1 MTSTTS
7 ATSGSSSITQALGVG
22 SGIDLKALVASLVD
36 AQYAAKTSQFTAR
49 QDTLTAQISGLAKL
63 KSGIT
68 GFDSALRSLVKGGS
82 LATQPTSSNTG
93 VAVVSRLTGAKVA
106 GISAKIDVTQLAAAQ
121 AATTNTPVGATDGFR
136 AGTLSVAIG
145 SYVTDQDGKTS
156 LSATRNVAVSIA
168 PGATLSDIAAQIK
181 DKTGLSASV
190 ISDGNGQ
197 RLTIK
202 GATGASQAFEITGSD
217 TGGDGV
223 SLATLSV
230 GPGAQGTTVGTTA
243 QDAVVMLDGAR
254 FTRSSNT
261 ISNLFDGVRLDLQ
274 SVGTVTI
281 GTASPSNSLMQ
292 AAQDFVDTF
301 NQVKAVIAEETNV
314 TDGVLKT
321 DSAATTMLRALG
333 ALTTTRLATVGSGGA
348 QTLADIGVST
358 NRDGTLSFN
367 TATFNKAIA
376 TDPAAVEAL
385 FADGSGASGGGLS
398 AALSAVVGKL
408 TDKNAGLDGS
418 TARYTK
424 QQSDLADAKSK
435 ADDAAT
441 ILSTRLTSQFAAM
454 DARVAAYKATQ
465 AFMTQQIAQW
475 TKGND

>member
-82 LATQPTSSNTG
+82 LATQPTSSNSG
-93 VAVVSRLTGAKVA
+93 VAAVSRLAGAKVA

-121 AATTNTPVGATDGFR
+121 AATTNMPVGATEGFR
-136 AGTLSVAIG
+136 AGTLSVVTG
-145 SYVTDQDGKTS
+145 SYVTDAEGKTS
-156 LSATRNVAVSIA
+156 LSATRTVSVDIA
-168 PGATLSDIAAQIK
+168 AGATLSDIAAQIK

-217 TGGDGV
+217 TGAGGL

-230 GPGAQGTTVGTTA
+230 GPDATGTTVGTKA

-261 ISNLFDGVRLDLQ
+261 INNLFDGVRLDLQ

-281 GTASPSNSLMQ
+281 GTDSPSNSLMQ

-321 DSAATTMLRALG
+321 DSAATAMMRALG
-333 ALTTTRLATVGSGGA
+333 ALTTTRLATAGSGGPQA
-348 QTLADIGVST
+348 LADIGVST

-376 TDPAAVEAL
+376 ADPAAVEAL
-385 FADGSGASGGGLS
+385 FADGTGASGGGLS

-435 ADDAAT
+435 AGDAAT
-441 ILSTRLTSQFAAM
+441 MLSTRLTSQFAAM

>member
-7 ATSGSSSITQALGVG
+7 ATSSGSSITQALGVG

-82 LATQPTSSNTG
+82 LATQPTSSNAG
-93 VAVVSRLTGAKVA
+93 VAAVSRLAGAKVA
-106 GISAKIDVTQLAAAQ
+106 GISAKIDVAQLAAAQ
-121 AATTNTPVGATDGFR
+121 AATTDTPVGATDGFR

-145 SYVTDQDGKTS
+145 SYATDADGRTS
-156 LSATRNVAVSIA
+156 LSATRTVAVTIA
-168 PGATLSDIAAQIK
+168 AGATLGDIAARIK
-181 DKTGLSASV
+181 DQTGLSASV
-190 ISDGNGQ
+190 VSDGNGQ

-217 TGGDGV
+217 SGADGL

-230 GPGAQGTTVGTTA
+230 GPGATGTTVGTKA

-261 ISNLFDGVRLDLQ
+261 INNLFDGVKLDLQ

-281 GTASPSNSLMQ
+281 GTASPSSSLMQ

-321 DSAATTMLRALG
+321 DSAATAMMRALG
-333 ALTTTRLATVGSGGA
+333 ALTTTKLATSTGGGP

-367 TATFNKAIA
+367 TATFNTAIA
-376 TDPAAVEAL
+376 ANPAAVEAL
-385 FADGSGASGGGLS
+385 FADGNGASGGGLS
-398 AALSAVVGKL
+398 AALTAVVGKL
-408 TDKNAGLDGS
+408 TDKNAGLDAS

-424 QQSDLADAKSK
+424 QQSDLTDAKSK
-435 ADDAAT
+435 AGDAAT
-441 ILSTRLTSQFAAM
+441 MLSTRLTSQFAAM

>member
-7 ATSGSSSITQALGVG
+7 ATNSGSSITQALGVG

-82 LATQPTSSNTG
+82 LATQPTSSNAS
-93 VAVVSRLTGAKVA
+93 VAAVSRLAGAKVA

-121 AATTNTPVGATDGFR
+121 AATSDTPVGATEGFR
-136 AGTLSVAIG
+136 GGTLSVAIG
-145 SYVTDQDGKTS
+145 SYVTGADGNTS
-156 LSATRNVAVSIA
+156 LSATRTVSVDIA
-168 PGATLSDIAAQIK
+168 AGATLSDIAAAIK

-217 TGGDGV
+217 SGSDGV
-223 SLATLSV
+223 SLATLAV
-230 GPGAQGTTVGTTA
+230 GPGAQGMTVGTKA

-261 ISNLFDGVRLDLQ
+261 INNLFDGVKLDLQ

-281 GTASPSNSLMQ
+281 GTASPSASLTQ

-321 DSAATTMLRALG
+321 DSAATAMMRALG
-333 ALTTTRLATVGSGGA
+333 ALTTTKLATAGNGGP

-367 TATFNKAIA
+367 TSTFNKAMTA
-376 TDPAAVEAL
+376 DPAAVEAL
-385 FADGSGASGGGLS
+385 FADGTGASGGGLS

-435 ADDAAT
+435 AGDAAT
-441 ILSTRLTSQFAAM
+441 MLSTRLTSQFAAM

>member
-7 ATSGSSSITQALGVG
+7 ATNSGSSITQALGVG

-82 LATQPTSSNTG
+82 LATQPTSSNAS
-93 VAVVSRLTGAKVA
+93 VAAVSRLAGAKVA

-121 AATTNTPVGATDGFR
+121 AATSDTAVGATAGFR
-136 AGTLSVAIG
+136 GGTLSVAIG
-145 SYVTDQDGKTS
+145 SYVTGADGNAS
-156 LSATRNVAVSIA
+156 LSATRTVSVDIA
-168 PGATLSDIAAQIK
+168 AGATLSDIAAQIK

-190 ISDGNGQ
+190 VSDGNGQ

-217 TGGDGV
+217 SGSDGL

-230 GPGAQGTTVGTTA
+230 GPGAQGMTVGTKA

-261 ISNLFDGVRLDLQ
+261 INNLFDGVKLDLQ

-281 GTASPSNSLMQ
+281 GTASPAASLTQ

-301 NQVKAVIAEETNV
+301 NQVKAVIAEETNI

-321 DSAATTMLRALG
+321 DSAATAMMRALG
-333 ALTTTRLATVGSGGA
+333 ALTTTRLATAGNGGP

-367 TATFNKAIA
+367 TATFNKAMTA
-376 TDPAAVEAL
+376 NPAAVEAL

-435 ADDAAT
+435 AGDAAT
-441 ILSTRLTSQFAAM
+441 MLSTRLTSQFAAM